1 MIEQL
6 LKWLEGQANETV
18 SKTELQ
24 AFLKTL
30 QPTTSYAELKK
41 DLANKL
47 NEVYGKKQ
55 LTGFGDVYFI
65 PTEKELE
72 AHMKRFLREYPQAN
86 DMNKIKKILFKH
98 IETCVKN
105 RNFAPA
111 IKYFIHKQ
119 GAGSRLAAAYESYE
133 ELEQDDNTD
142 FTNEVSL

>member
-86 DMNKIKKILFKH
+86 DINKIK
-98 IETCVKN
+98 N
-105 RNFAPA
+105 
-111 IKYFIHKQ
+111 
-119 GAGSRLAAAYESYE
+119 
-133 ELEQDDNTD
+133 
-142 FTNEVSL
+142 